1 MSWIKKIFGTQS
13 VYPAASYWQD
23 YARLFKQPLDKK
35 QPFRAQRMVVLDTET
50 TGLDPA
56 TDRLLSIG
64 AVAVRDQ
71 QIFVGDRFEAFFSNE
86 ELYLAKERESV
97 PVHGILKKH
106 GAHLPD
112 NRQILIDLLAYLKD
126 SIIVGHHIGFDFAM
140 LNKAFQTQLGGT
152 LSNQTLDTAHLAQ
165 RIATPFQSYP
175 MMPQAASQYRLDEL
189 CKVYRIR
196 VEGRH
201 TASGDAMITAL
212 LLVKLLGKLEIRGV
226 KTLKDLLR

>member
-1 MSWIKKIFGTQS
+1 MSWIKKIFGSQS
-13 VYPAASYWQD
+13 VYPATSYWQE
-23 YARLFKQPLDKK
+23 YTQLFEQPLNKK
-35 QPFRAQRMVVLDTET
+35 QAFRAKRMVVLDTET
-50 TGLDPA
+50 TGLDPSR
-56 TDRLLSIG
+56 DRLLSIG

-71 QIFVGDRFEAFFSNE
+71 QIFVGDRFEAFFTNS
-86 ELYLAKERESV
+86 ELYQEKERDSV
-97 PVHGILKKH
+97 PVHGILQKH
-106 GAHLPD
+106 CAHLPD
-112 NRQILIDLLAYLKD
+112 NQQILIELLAYLKD

-152 LSNQTLDTAHLAQ
+152 LSNQILDTAHLAQ

-175 MMPQAASQYRLDEL
+175 MVPQATSQYRLDEL
-189 CKVYRIR
+189 CKVYHIP

-212 LLVKLLGKLEIRGV
+212 LLVKLLGKLEARGV